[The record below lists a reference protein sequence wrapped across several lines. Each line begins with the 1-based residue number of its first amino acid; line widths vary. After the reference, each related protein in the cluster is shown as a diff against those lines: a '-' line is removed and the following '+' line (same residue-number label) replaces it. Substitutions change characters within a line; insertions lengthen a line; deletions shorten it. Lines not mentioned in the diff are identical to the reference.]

1 MCPLACHCYFC
12 RDGYYEIAIYNDPI
26 IASEAGHL
34 FTMPMSPTWG
44 ILVHTCIIMYVKNV
58 SFTTFV
64 TPWLLRS
71 VYTLCIVPLHSP
83 HNAKHHASSIN
94 LNFFLVCVYALST
107 RAQYLFV
114 YLVSLQC
121 PGIPTYILGQ
131 FHSKTRQ
138 KTNHLHQFFGSLKS
152 IALVIMQELQPFH
165 LCWLTHFNQ
174 GRKNNQPNRGQKQIT
189 PSMPDHA
196 TCNVSQ
202 ICLMK

>member
-114 YLVSLQC
+114 YQLACNVQASLHTFQDSFT
-121 PGIPTYILGQ
+121 PKQDKKPTISINFLAVL
-131 FHSKTRQ
+131 KV
-138 KTNHLHQFFGSLKS
+138 LHQL
-152 IALVIMQELQPFH
+152 
-165 LCWLTHFNQ
+165 LCRSCNHF
-174 GRKNNQPNRGQKQIT
+174 
-189 PSMPDHA
+189 
-196 TCNVSQ
+196 
-202 ICLMK
+202 ICVG